1 MICFVLFL
9 TYIKNNRNLYL
20 NQQNIFNK
28 TEIQEIHFGQPTNY
42 DNNIIDLFI
51 LFKNAHSSF

>member
-20 NQQNIFNK
+20 KKQNIFNK
-28 TEIQEIHFGQPTNY
+28 TKIQAKHFGQLTFY
-42 DNNIIDLFI
+42 DNKIIDLLI
-51 LFKNAHSSF
+51 LFKKSHFSF